1 MIIRYEDGSMAHAV
15 IYRLIGGNL
24 RAAVEGIDNPADFK
38 LIRGKWISDSGAR
51 VTFEFPIEIG
61 MEFLQTLTDLAFGEE
76 HGHCAMGGDCVI
88 RRIANSDNNANS
100 AAPN

>member
-1 MIIRYEDGSMAHAV
+1 MLIHYEDGSVAHAV

-24 RAAVEGIDNPADFK
+24 RAAVEGVEDPVDFK
-38 LIRGKWISDSGAR
+38 LIRGKWISERGTG

-61 MEFLQTLTDLAFGEE
+61 MEFLETLTDLALNQVRGP
-76 HGHCAMGGDCVI
+76 CAVGGDCVI
-88 RRIANSDNNANS
+88 RRMADSEGH

>member
-1 MIIRYEDGSMAHAV
+1 MLIRYEDGTAAHAV

-24 RAAVEGIDNPADFK
+24 RAAVEGVEDPVDFK
-38 LIRGKWISDSGAR
+38 LIRGNWVSERGAG

-61 MEFLQTLTDLAFGEE
+61 MEFLQTLTDLALNQG
-76 HGHCAMGGDCVI
+76 HGPCAVGGDCVI
-88 RRIANSDNNANS
+88 RRMADSDDH